1 MSILCISFQMEVKG
15 EDTDEEK
22 VGDYLSAAEE
32 VGTDEFQLVHVGSG
46 RPAQLPYRRDSGVRG
61 GRGVGVVVDEVSSTA
76 PRPTKVPFPLPLREV
91 GLNLP

>member
-1 MSILCISFQMEVKG
+1 MEVKG

-46 RPAQLPYRRDSGVRG
+46 R
-61 GRGVGVVVDEVSSTA
+61 T
-76 PRPTKVPFPLPLREV
+76 
-91 GLNLP
+91 GLG